1 MIQIY
6 KLAFSWIHASKKI
19 KDLAKN
25 YFRFCQIQQFEMQFE
40 CLAKSQTLQY
50 FYLFDQKLQF
60 AKRLNGSVFL
70 SRWLSSKE
78 PSAFNSY
85 LCSSFI

>member
-1 MIQIY
+1 
-6 KLAFSWIHASKKI
+6 
-19 KDLAKN
+19 
-25 YFRFCQIQQFEMQFE
+25 MQFE